1 MRLWIVFVKTW
12 REFLRD
18 PWVLGLTLAFAPFFV
33 FLYYL
38 WFQGGST
45 SYTILVLNRDR
56 EATIGAQRVD
66 AGAQAADAIGNVR
79 YSDGR
84 PLLRVQTVADRS
96 EMERKLRAREGMA
109 FIELP
114 PDFSEKI
121 LELKAGSEP
130 GSIELRFGGD
140 LTNPYYPVAS
150 ILALNAVDAYVQ
162 EAASRAPMIAY
173 AEQPLGASGTR
184 TEFETYV
191 PGVLI
196 FAVIMLIFI
205 AAMAA
210 AREVESGT
218 LRRLKISPMTSMDL
232 LGGISLALVVVGI
245 GSVLLTLATAVA
257 LGFHSQSPIWIAAL
271 VGAVTSLSI
280 IGMGMLVAAFTG
292 TVSQA
297 FVVANF
303 PLGLL
308 MFFSGAIFPL
318 PRVPLFTLG
327 NREIALYDLLPPT
340 HAVAALN
347 KVLVLGAGLS
357 DVTYELGMLL
367 ALSVLYFAL
376 GVWLFGRKHLGGG

>member
-1 MRLWIVFVKTW
+1 MRLWTIFLKTW

-33 FLYYL
+33 FLYWL
-38 WFQGGST
+38 WFQGGPT
-45 SYTILVLNRDR
+45 AYTILLLDHDR
-56 EATIGAQRVD
+56 GEAAIGAAEAIRR
-66 AGAQAADAIGNVR
+66 AQ
-79 YSDGR
+79 YSDDK
-84 PLLRVQTVADRS
+84 PLLRLHPVSDRA
-96 EMERKLRAREGMA
+96 ELEVLLHERSGTA

-114 PDFSEKI
+114 ADFSRKI
-121 LELKAGSEP
+121 AALHAGEEP
-130 GSIELRFGGD
+130 GSIRLAFGGD

-150 ILALNAVDAYVQ
+150 ILALNAIDTYVQ
-162 EAASRAPMIAY
+162 QATGRAPMIVY
-173 AEQPLGASGTR
+173 IEEPLGASGTR

-210 AREVESGT
+210 AREVESGA
-218 LRRLKISPMTSMDL
+218 LRRLKLTPVSAFDL
-232 LGGISLALVVVGI
+232 LGGISLALVVI
-245 GSVLLTLATAVA
+245 GVAAVLLTLAAAAA
-257 LGFHSQSPIWIAAL
+257 LGFQSRGPLWVAAL
-271 VGAVTSLSI
+271 VGALTSLAV

-318 PRVPLFTLG
+318 PKVVLFTLG
-327 NREIALYDLLPPT
+327 GREVGLYDILPPT

-347 KVLVLGAGLS
+347 KVLTLGAGLS
-357 DVTYELGMLL
+357 EVTYELGMLVL
-367 ALSVLYFAL
+367 LSALYFAL
-376 GVWLFGRKHLGGG
+376 GVGVFGRKRLRSG